1 MRGVESVSSGGKS
14 DTDAWLRAL
23 GRRVRI
29 LRLTREMTQDDL
41 AVAAGMSRS
50 FVSLIEHGA
59 HGIDVVRLARLAT
72 ALDLPL
78 STLIRQA
85 ELAAQSGGFG

>member
-1 MRGVESVSSGGKS
+1 MNEPTPSSS
-14 DTDAWLRAL
+14 DTAAFLRAL
-23 GRRVRI
+23 GKRVRL
-29 LRLTREMTQDDL
+29 LRLTAELTQDQL
-41 AVAAGMSRS
+41 AAKTGMSRS

-59 HGIDVVRLARLAT
+59 HGIDVARLARLAA

-85 ELAAQSGGFG
+85 EAAAESRNLP

>member
-1 MRGVESVSSGGKS
+1 MNRPAPPSS
-14 DTDAWLRAL
+14 DTSAFLHAL
-23 GRRVRI
+23 GKRVRL
-29 LRLTREMTQDDL
+29 LRLTAELTQDQL
-41 AVAAGMSRS
+41 AAKAGMSRS